1 MPLEF
6 FIDEDMRRK
15 PLTAEEKAEKEE
27 KALRRMLRHLQV
39 QKDMEERV
47 RQRKANIN
55 DLNDH
60 KKGGSD

>member
-27 KALRRMLRHLQV
+27 KALRRMLRHLQI
-39 QKDMEERV
+39 QKDVEERV
-47 RQRKANIN
+47 RQRKQPQNT
-55 DLNDH
+55 
-60 KKGGSD
+60 KGGGQR

>member
-27 KALRRMLRHLQV
+27 KALRRMFRHLQV
-39 QKDMEERV
+39 QKDVEERV
-47 RQRKANIN
+47 RQRKQY
-55 DLNDH
+55 
-60 KKGGSD
+60 

>member
-27 KALRRMLRHLQV
+27 KALKRMLRHLQV

-47 RQRKANIN
+47 RQRKQSQNT
-55 DLNDH
+55 
-60 KKGGSD
+60 KGGD

>member
-15 PLTAEEKAEKEE
+15 PLTAEEKAEKEV

-39 QKDMEERV
+39 QKDIEERV
-47 RQRKANIN
+47 RQRKQYQN
-55 DLNDH
+55 
-60 KKGGSD
+60 KKGGD